1 MGIIQSAVNQA
12 LGTVGT
18 VAGIGRVAKTGEE
31 SLDLQKK
38 AANEATAERN
48 KKLENIKLIEDDLKK
63 NERNLSIF
71 SPDDWKYSA
80 YLNDQLSKLYENM
93 GDFNKAHQLMQS
105 SIKSQNRAL
114 EMEENAMKKAQAKNN
129 QDQWS
134 KNFQK
139 QFMEGVNTMK
149 GVRSVTTFG
158 ADTGLPNVNMRT
170 VYTPGREEVK

>member
-1 MGIIQSAVNQA
+1 
-12 LGTVGT
+12 
-18 VAGIGRVAKTGEE
+18 
-31 SLDLQKK
+31 
-38 AANEATAERN
+38 
-48 KKLENIKLIEDDLKK
+48 
-63 NERNLSIF
+63 
-71 SPDDWKYSA
+71 
-80 YLNDQLSKLYENM
+80 M

-114 EMEENAMKKAQAKNN
+114 EMEENAMKKAQAKNK

>member
-38 AANEATAERN
+38 AAAEATAERN

-80 YLNDQLSKLYENM
+80 YLND
-93 GDFNKAHQLMQS
+93 
-105 SIKSQNRAL
+105 
-114 EMEENAMKKAQAKNN
+114 
-129 QDQWS
+129 
-134 KNFQK
+134 
-139 QFMEGVNTMK
+139 
-149 GVRSVTTFG
+149 
-158 ADTGLPNVNMRT
+158 
-170 VYTPGREEVK
+170 